1 MVLKILCVDD
11 DDSFRALFEFACQ
24 QQRDIRLTSVKSG
37 EDALKHTAKDQFNL
51 IMLDVLMPALDGP
64 QTLDLLRAQS
74 VNRDTPAV
82 FMTAHGH
89 PTEPGLAQSD
99 GCGRCLAKEFQPK
112 SPRWNAE
119 ITGGAVSA
127 LKMETRQ

>member
-1 MVLKILCVDD
+1 MVLKVLCVDD

-24 QQRDIRLTSVKSG
+24 QQRDIRLTTVKSG
-37 EDALKHTAKDQFNL
+37 EDALKHTAKDQFDL
-51 IMLDVLMPALDGP
+51 IMLDVVMPALDGP

-89 PTEPGLAQSD
+89 PTELGWLKSMDVVDVLPKNFNLNRLAGTLRS
-99 GCGRCLAKEFQPK
+99 LAEP
-112 SPRWNAE
+112 SRH
-119 ITGGAVSA
+119 
-127 LKMETRQ
+127 